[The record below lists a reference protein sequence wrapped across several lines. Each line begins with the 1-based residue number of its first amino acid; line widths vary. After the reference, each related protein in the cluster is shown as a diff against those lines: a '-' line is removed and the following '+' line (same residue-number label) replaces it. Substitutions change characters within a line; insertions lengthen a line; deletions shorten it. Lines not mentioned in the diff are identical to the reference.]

1 MKFQELFENGAA
13 FQVENAEIHDV
24 SLSFKEHGVLTLN
37 IYLKGEG
44 WGCCFGGY
52 VLGKGYLGANEFKGN
67 AAGIEALMQIMNV
80 VGVEDLFEMNGRC
93 IRIVTTGGGGQI
105 KAIGNLITDK
115 WFSYEKFFEEVKN
128 RDGKSGKP
136 EN

>member
-1 MKFQELFENGAA
+1 
-13 FQVENAEIHDV
+13 
-24 SLSFKEHGVLTLN
+24 
-37 IYLKGEG
+37 
-44 WGCCFGGY
+44 
-52 VLGKGYLGANEFKGN
+52 
-67 AAGIEALMQIMNV
+67 MQIMNV

-93 IRIVTTGGGGQI
+93 IRTVTTGWGGQI